1 MIEAMKR
8 DEKTPQGSSRTK
20 AIRLILAGT
29 AVLLFA
35 ASFTALHGQGSGT
48 STAADN
54 KTQHSPQEQ
63 SVRRDQ
69 AYVRK
74 LLERGTSDAKI
85 ETSLQLT
92 SRFTSF
98 NSSRDFHAYVLGLIA
113 KEKKTLEQ
121 AKQSQQPSVTTAT
134 VLAPAAP
141 DSSSVVPAGNATA
154 PSNPVGINSVKVSQ
168 ESSKSNAQNSSQGNA
183 LESNATSIPDSNQGT
198 VSNPSPAVFGGV
210 LPALFVPSNTRL
222 ASGGIVSNSNV
233 ATVSGGS
240 STNGSVSGGSSRNEP
255 VNSNTFNFD
264 QGPGPGP
271 IGPGPGCNLF
281 PAPPSVGASVP
292 LTYFG
297 PPPSETNPS
306 LVGPVQLLK
315 SGTVDATHGTITL
328 PLYLGHMKGSKKNV
342 WYILTDV
349 DDPNVSAELGL
360 NFSAKLTFA
369 SNAARTATLA
379 ADGTLVFDKG
389 TVDFSPVRSIVAGP
403 PGAEFPP
410 ASSQPGAVGDA
421 DYSPF
426 VQVVNAGGVIYNA
439 PIVAFGV
446 DASQINFPD
455 GNVDY
460 SKVHDEVVAIDPVN
474 QTVTINLI
482 NGFSFGRP
490 VWYISMDTSIPLG
503 AAIEHNTFAPLM
515 QQLHLGGDDSF
526 SSPVERI
533 FISTNGAESGGC
545 NNPQRQGLSADL
557 ADGHRPNNVLGG
569 IPTIALDYSPAWDAQ
584 LFEWTK
590 EAIEND
596 FRGQVREEFQILTFV
611 QDGLITGP
619 GGKAFGSS
627 GFSIN
632 CPIAQRLD

>member
-1 MIEAMKR
+1 MIEPKQR
-8 DEKTPQGSSRTK
+8 KEKSLLGSSRTK
-20 AIRLILAGT
+20 AFRLIRTGSAL
-29 AVLLFA
+29 LLFVGSA
-35 ASFTALHGQGSGT
+35 TPFYGQSPEALKTAEKKSQL
-48 STAADN
+48 
-54 KTQHSPQEQ
+54 SPQEQ
-63 SVRRDQ
+63 SVQRDQ
-69 AYVRK
+69 AYVRQ
-74 LLERGTSDAKI
+74 LLQRGTADAKI
-85 ETSLQLT
+85 ESVLQLS
-92 SRFTSF
+92 SRFASF
-98 NSSRDFHAYVLGLIA
+98 NPTADFHAYALSLIA
-113 KEKKTLEQ
+113 KEKAAL
-121 AKQSQQPSVTTAT
+121 KQSKQTQQASLVSQTAP
-134 VLAPAAP
+134 VVAASA
-141 DSSSVVPAGNATA
+141 SSSVLVSGNALA
-154 PSNPVGINSVKVSQ
+154 PSNPVGINSVKSSQ
-168 ESSKSNAQNSSQGNA
+168 ESSRDNASEPA
-183 LESNATSIPDSNQGT
+183 PTSTRDSNQAAAPN
-198 VSNPSPAVFGGV
+198 SSPAAFAGGFF
-210 LPALFVPSNTRL
+210 LPTAAVPSN
-222 ASGGIVSNSNV
+222 AGGVVQPTSVGAVSNSKG
-233 ATVSGGS
+233 ATSSGS
-240 STNGSVSGGSSRNEP
+240 SSASESG
-255 VNSNTFNFD
+255 NSNTFNSD
-264 QGPGPGP
+264 QGPGPLA

-281 PAPPSVGASVP
+281 PAPPSVGATVP

-297 PPPSETNPS
+297 PSPSETNPS

-315 SGTVDATHGTITL
+315 SGTVDATRGTITL

-349 DDPNVSAELGL
+349 DDPNVAAELGL

-389 TVDFSPVRSIVAGP
+389 TVDFSPVRSIVPGP
-403 PGAEFPP
+403 AGAEFPP
-410 ASSQPGAVGDA
+410 VSAQPGAVGDA

-426 VQVVNAGGVIYNA
+426 VQVTNAGGVIYNA
-439 PIVAFGV
+439 PIVAFNV

-460 SKVHDEVVAIDPVN
+460 TKVHDEVVAIDPIN

-515 QQLHLGGDDSF
+515 AQLHLGTDDSF

-533 FISTNGAESGGC
+533 FIGTNGPESGGC
-545 NNPQRQGLSADL
+545 NNPLRQGLSADL

-590 EAIEND
+590 DAVENG

-619 GGKAFGSS
+619 GGVPFGSS

>member
-1 MIEAMKR
+1 MKSI
-8 DEKTPQGSSRTK
+8 KKSLMLG
-20 AIRLILAGT
+20 AVAAG
-29 AVLLFA
+29 LFA
-35 ASFTALHGQGSGT
+35 ACLLPAKAQEK
-48 STAADN
+48 N
-54 KTQHSPQEQ
+54 QPSPQER
-63 SVRRDQ
+63 SVQRDR
-69 AYVRK
+69 AYVSQ
-74 LLERGTSDAKI
+74 LLKRGTPEAKV
-85 ETSLQLT
+85 ESLLQLT
-92 SRFTSF
+92 SQFHSFTPSG
-98 NSSRDFHAYVLGLIA
+98 DFHAYAQSLIT
-113 KEKKTLEQ
+113 KTKTNLNQ
-121 AKQSQQPSVTTAT
+121 QKQTQPSGASSQATASAA
-134 VLAPAAP
+134 VSDSPAVVV
-141 DSSSVVPAGNATA
+141 SGSVAA
-154 PSNPVGINSVKVSQ
+154 PSNPQGIGNIKAAQ
-168 ESSKSNAQNSSQGNA
+168 ESNRDNGADVSTTVATDNNSTAVVSSPTATGFGGGLIVPTTPVASNAGTFRGVSTSSTG
-183 LESNATSIPDSNQGT
+183 S
-198 VSNPSPAVFGGV
+198 
-210 LPALFVPSNTRL
+210 R
-222 ASGGIVSNSNV
+222 SGGTASSGG
-233 ATVSGGS
+233 TLSGGS
-240 STNGSVSGGSSRNEP
+240 SSNPSTSSGT
-255 VNSNTFNFD
+255 VNSD

-281 PAPPSVGASVP
+281 PAPPSVGANVP

-297 PPPSETNPS
+297 PSPSETNPS
-306 LVGPVQLLK
+306 LVGPVQMLK
-315 SGTVDATHGTITL
+315 SGTVDAARGTITL

-349 DDPNVSAELGL
+349 DDPNVAAELGL

-389 TVDFSPVRSIVAGP
+389 TVDFSPVRNIVPGP
-403 PGAEFPP
+403 VGAEFPP
-410 ASSQPGAVGDA
+410 VSAQPGAVGDA

-426 VQVVNAGGVIYNA
+426 VQVTNAGGVIYNA
-439 PIVAFGV
+439 PIVAFDVG
-446 DASQINFPD
+446 ASQINFPD

-460 SKVHDEVVAIDPVN
+460 SKVHDEVVAIDPTN

-515 QQLHLGGDDSF
+515 QKLQLGGDDSF
-526 SSPVERI
+526 SSPIERI
-533 FISTNGAESGGC
+533 FISTNGAEGC

-557 ADGHRPNNVLGG
+557 NDGARPNNVLGG

-590 EAIEND
+590 DAIENG

-619 GGKAFGSS
+619 GGKPFGSA

>member
-1 MIEAMKR
+1 M
-8 DEKTPQGSSRTK
+8 Q
-20 AIRLILAGT
+20 
-29 AVLLFA
+29 
-35 ASFTALHGQGSGT
+35 
-48 STAADN
+48 
-54 KTQHSPQEQ
+54 
-63 SVRRDQ
+63 RDQ
-69 AYVRK
+69 AYVRQ
-74 LLERGTSDAKI
+74 LLQRGTADAKI
-85 ETSLQLT
+85 ESVLQLS
-92 SRFTSF
+92 SRFATF
-98 NSSRDFHAYVLGLIA
+98 NPTGDFHAYSLSLIA
-113 KEKKTLEQ
+113 KERAALKQ
-121 AKQSQQPSVTTAT
+121 SKQSQQASLASQTAP
-134 VLAPAAP
+134 VAAASP
-141 DSSSVVPAGNATA
+141 GSSVLVGGNTLA
-154 PSNPVGINSVKVSQ
+154 PSNPVGINSVKSSQ
-168 ESSKSNAQNSSQGNA
+168 ESSRDNPSEPALTSTPDDNQAAAPNSSPAAFAGGLFLPTAPVPSNAGGVVQP
-183 LESNATSIPDSNQGT
+183 TSFGT
-198 VSNPSPAVFGGV
+198 VSNSKG
-210 LPALFVPSNTRL
+210 
-222 ASGGIVSNSNV
+222 
-233 ATVSGGS
+233 ATSSGS
-240 STNGSVSGGSSRNEP
+240 SSASESG
-255 VNSNTFNFD
+255 NSNTFNSD
-264 QGPGPGP
+264 QGPGPLA

-281 PAPPSVGASVP
+281 PAPPSVGATVP

-297 PPPSETNPS
+297 PSPSETNPS

-315 SGTVDATHGTITL
+315 SGTVDATRGTITL

-349 DDPNVSAELGL
+349 DDPNVAAELGL

-389 TVDFSPVRSIVAGP
+389 TVDFSPVRSIVPGP
-403 PGAEFPP
+403 AGAEFPP
-410 ASSQPGAVGDA
+410 VSAQPGAVGDA

-426 VQVVNAGGVIYNA
+426 VQVTNAGGVIYNA
-439 PIVAFGV
+439 PIVAFNV
-446 DASQINFPD
+446 DASQISFPD

-460 SKVHDEVVAIDPVN
+460 TKVHDEVVAIDPIN

-515 QQLHLGGDDSF
+515 AQLHLGTDDSF
-526 SSPVERI
+526 SSPIERI
-533 FISTNGAESGGC
+533 FIGTNGPESGGC
-545 NNPQRQGLSADL
+545 NNPLRQGLSADL

-590 EAIEND
+590 DAIDNG

-619 GGKAFGSS
+619 GGIPFGSS

>member
-1 MIEAMKR
+1 MIAPKQREA
-8 DEKTPQGSSRTK
+8 KTLLGTSRTK
-20 AIRLILAGT
+20 AIRLIRTGT
-29 AVLLFA
+29 ALLLFA
-35 ASFTALHGQGSGT
+35 ASATVICGQ
-48 STAADN
+48 STEGVKAAGN
-54 KTQHSPQEQ
+54 KSQLSPQEQ
-63 SVRRDQ
+63 SIRRDQ
-69 AYVRK
+69 VYVHQ
-74 LLERGTSDAKI
+74 LLQRGTADAKI
-85 ETSLQLT
+85 ESVLQLS

-98 NSSRDFHAYVLGLIA
+98 NPIGDFHAYALSLIA
-113 KEKKTLEQ
+113 KEKTAL
-121 AKQSQQPSVTTAT
+121 KQSKLTQQAGVGSQ
-134 VLAPAAP
+134 AAP
-141 DSSSVVPAGNATA
+141 TAAVSDSSPVASGAIAFA
-154 PSNPVGINSVKVSQ
+154 PSNPVGINSVKSSQ
-168 ESSKSNAQNSSQGNA
+168 ESNREPAQDAVPTTTPDNNQAAAANSS
-183 LESNATSIPDSNQGT
+183 
-198 VSNPSPAVFGGV
+198 PAGFGGGLF
-210 LPALFVPSNTRL
+210 LPTTAASNGGGSAQ
-222 ASGGIVSNSNV
+222 ASSAFTSSNSNG
-233 ATVSGGS
+233 ATGSGSSSAHKSGFDGSSNGGS
-240 STNGSVSGGSSRNEP
+240 G
-255 VNSNTFNFD
+255 NSNTFNSD

-281 PAPPSVGASVP
+281 PAPPSVGATVP

-315 SGTVDATHGTITL
+315 SGTVDAARGTITL
-328 PLYLGHMKGSKKNV
+328 PLYLGHMKGNKKNV

-349 DDPNVSAELGL
+349 DDPNVAAELGL

-369 SNAARTATLA
+369 SNAARTANLA

-389 TVDFSPVRSIVAGP
+389 TVDFSPVRNIVPGP
-403 PGAEFPP
+403 SGAEFPP
-410 ASSQPGAVGDA
+410 ASAVPGAVGDA

-426 VQVVNAGGVIYNA
+426 VQVTNAAGVIYNA
-439 PIVAFGV
+439 PIVAFNV

-460 SKVHDEVVAIDPVN
+460 TKVHDEVVAIDPIN

-490 VWYISMDTSIPLG
+490 VWYLSMDTSIPLG

-515 QQLHLGGDDSF
+515 AQLHLGTDDSF
-526 SSPVERI
+526 SSPIERI
-533 FISTNGAESGGC
+533 FIGTNGPESGGC
-545 NNPQRQGLSADL
+545 NNPLRQGLSADL

-590 EAIEND
+590 DAVDNG

-619 GGKAFGSS
+619 GGAPFGSS